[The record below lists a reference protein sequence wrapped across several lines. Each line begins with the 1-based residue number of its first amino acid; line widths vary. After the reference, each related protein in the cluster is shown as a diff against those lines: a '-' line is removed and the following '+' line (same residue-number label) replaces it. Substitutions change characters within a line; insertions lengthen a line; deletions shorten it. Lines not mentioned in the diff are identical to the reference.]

1 MRRFRLVST
10 ISGLYSMMG
19 FSVHGKEP
27 LGYIKAGISCPADR
41 TSVFLEGFSLLWM
54 KIALKFCE
62 IITIMDLPFSKLV
75 HFGTA
80 NSNSTGETQT
90 TSSLSLFAQL
100 FLIKIDSTVLKA
112 AQKDLLSAFFTN
124 DKIVFAPEWA
134 IDKALFTGPALY
146 SLSPQKSSAHG
157 ENRRGECG
165 QILLTK
171 SRTGRQVDRT
181 PVTRIETYGP
191 CSTQWMTRAYCTH

>member
-1 MRRFRLVST
+1 MT
-10 ISGLYSMMG
+10 I
-19 FSVHGKEP
+19 
-27 LGYIKAGISCPADR
+27 
-41 TSVFLEGFSLLWM
+41 T
-54 KIALKFCE
+54 
-62 IITIMDLPFSKLV
+62 DLPFSKLV
-75 HFGTA
+75 QFGTA
-80 NSNSTGETQT
+80 NSNSIWETQT
-90 TSSLSLFAQL
+90 ASSLSLFAQL

-124 DKIVFAPEWA
+124 DKIVLAPEWA

-146 SLSPQKSSAHG
+146 SLSPQKSFAHG
-157 ENRRGECG
+157 ENSRGECG

-191 CSTQWMTRAYCTH
+191 CPKQ